1 MLKWSIEELKL
12 PLKFV
17 WKIARGSKAFTH
29 IFIIRVRDESFC
41 GEGEISFNIRYGETP
56 EVIKESFE
64 KFQRTFPSSIGSV
77 EELINFLNDGEY
89 PASFRFGVE
98 SAFVHYLALLVEK
111 PVNELLG
118 VPAINSVKTSFSI
131 PIMEPGKVG
140 EFIKQHNLSR
150 FRSLKIKVGQ
160 DGGLD
165 LVREVE
171 KYYSGNL
178 RIDANEAWTDPD
190 EVIGFI
196 EALGDSCPV
205 EFLEQPMKA
214 SCHDEYLY
222 LKDQAEV
229 DIMADESILSGD
241 VTDYHRDRFHAINI
255 KLMKSGGYMKAIKQ
269 LRDAKELGLK
279 TMIGCMVETSLGI
292 SSAMN
297 IAHGVDYLDLDGSL
311 LLEKDPFNLIT
322 EEKGKLFFS
331 HLQ

>member
-1 MLKWSIEELKL
+1 MLKWSIEEYKL

-17 WKIARGSKAFTH
+17 WKIARGSKSFSH
-29 IFIIRVRDESFC
+29 IFIIKVQDESLC
-41 GEGEISFNIRYGETP
+41 GEGEISFNVRYGESA
-56 EVIKESFE
+56 EGIKKCFE
-64 KFQRTFPSSIGSV
+64 RFKKDFPGSISSV
-77 EELINFLNDGEY
+77 EELINLLTEGEY
-89 PASFRFGVE
+89 PCSFRFGVE
-98 SAFVHYLALLVEK
+98 SAFVHYLAQLVEK

-131 PIMEPGKVG
+131 PIMEPGLVG
-140 EFIKQHNLSR
+140 DFIAKHNLSR
-150 FRSLKIKVGQ
+150 FRSLKIKVGE
-160 DGGLD
+160 DGALD
-165 LVREVE
+165 LIKEVE
-171 KYYSGNL
+171 KHYKGNL

-205 EFLEQPMKA
+205 EFLEQPLKA
-214 SCHDEYLY
+214 TCHDEYLY
-222 LKDQAEV
+222 LKDHAEV
-229 DIMADESILSGD
+229 DIMADESILSGE

-269 LRDAKELGLK
+269 LRDAKEMGLK
-279 TMIGCMVETSLGI
+279 TMIGCMVETSIGI

-297 IAHGVDYLDLDGSL
+297 IAHGVDYYDLDGSL
-311 LLEKDPFNLIT
+311 LLEKEPFNLIT